1 MSGPHSHRAETVFA
15 IARSSELEEAC
26 EPTGG
31 FGAYI
36 SAAEAESAL
45 RFTRAGDRLDYL
57 ASHALFRLLAANR
70 LGRQPGDAPE
80 IEVTRQCPGCG
91 STGHGKPAVA
101 GVSLS
106 LSRSHG
112 AVMAAAGPD
121 AARVGA
127 DIERFPDT
135 LFNGFDEYAAS
146 PAERSELQPGDVPA
160 RIRLWVAKE
169 AVLKAAGLGLAVEP
183 SAVHL
188 APVRTIGSGTLSRA
202 ECPGHPGVH
211 GVMAAAVAAP
221 PGYAAAVSG
230 ASTQPPTRIALARL
244 LPSGT
249 GDELASGGSL
259 RGCRGGTGRRTSSG
273 P

>member
-1 MSGPHSHRAETVFA
+1 MSGPHIHRAGTVFA
-15 IARSSELEEAC
+15 IARSSELEEIC

-70 LGRQPGDAPE
+70 LGRHPGDAPN
-80 IEVTRQCPGCG
+80 IEVTRRCPGCG

-121 AARVGA
+121 AAGVGA
-127 DIERFPDT
+127 DIEKFPDI
-135 LFNGFDEYAAS
+135 LFDGFDEYAAS

-169 AVLKAAGLGLAVEP
+169 TVLKAAGLGLAVAP
-183 SAVHL
+183 STVHL
-188 APVRTIGSGTLSRA
+188 APVWSLDAGSFLRA
-202 ECPGHPGVH
+202 ESPGHPEVH
-211 GVMAAAVAAP
+211 GMGTVPVAAP
-221 PGYAAAVSG
+221 PGYAAAVSVS
-230 ASTQPPTRIALARL
+230 ANQSPTRLPLARL
-244 LPSGT
+244 LHT
-249 GDELASGGSL
+249 ASA
-259 RGCRGGTGRRTSSG
+259 
-273 P
+273 